1 MDKKREYQEFLSRIV
16 CLTLLKT
23 FIVETFSVSLFWAKE
38 KIHTFEVFVTIF
50 RRKVFASQNQ
60 IIS

>member
-1 MDKKREYQEFLSRIV
+1 MNKKWEYQELVSRIF
-16 CLTLLKT
+16 CLTLPKT
-23 FIVETFSVSLFWAKE
+23 FIVEPFSVSLFSAIKKIWALE
-38 KIHTFEVFVTIF
+38 GFVMFF